1 MNSEP
6 HINLTF
12 RHEVRLR
19 LPEGRRLL
27 ALSLMAKEI
36 AGDHHA
42 WWNTNGYTIFAFATL
57 GLRDRF
63 EAEAVEIVNGSELS
77 WDQILIACERVRA
90 RGR

>member
-1 MNSEP
+1 MNSDP

-36 AGDHHA
+36 ARHS
-42 WWNTNGYTIFAFATL
+42 
-57 GLRDRF
+57 LR
-63 EAEAVEIVNGSELS
+63 EAYERYMPQNFRTTMVPVCVAV
-77 WDQILIACERVRA
+77 
-90 RGR
+90 

>member
-1 MNSEP
+1 MHSEP
-6 HINLTF
+6 HLSLTF
-12 RHEVRLR
+12 RHEVRVR

-36 AGDHHA
+36 AGDKHA

-57 GLRDRF
+57 ALRDRF

-77 WDQILIACERVRA
+77 WDQILIACERLRA
-90 RGR
+90 RAR